1 MDFWN
6 MVLIQIKDIVMY
18 NVILQVDISKEI
30 TIEFKINETQKTYL
44 KKIIKELYESSS
56 IDSENMEE
64 FLKLTVFIVLYEYDK
79 NKQSLK
85 DFYKKNKE
93 EYKDNKNKIF
103 IN

>member
-1 MDFWN
+1 M
-6 MVLIQIKDIVMY
+6 
-18 NVILQVDISKEI
+18 DISKEI

-85 DFYKKNKE
+85 DFFNKNKE
-93 EYKDNKNKIF
+93 EYKNNKNKISS
-103 IN
+103 

>member
-93 EYKDNKNKIF
+93 EYKNNKNKISS
-103 IN
+103 

>member
-85 DFYKKNKE
+85 DFYNKNKE
-93 EYKDNKNKIF
+93 EYKNNKNKISS
-103 IN
+103 

>member
-1 MDFWN
+1 MSRL
-6 MVLIQIKDIVMY
+6 LILIKDIVMY
-18 NVILQVDISKEI
+18 NVILYVDISKET
-30 TIEFKINETQKTYL
+30 TIEFKIDKTQKTYL
-44 KKIIKELYESSS
+44 KKIIKELYESNS
-56 IDSENMEE
+56 IDSENIEE
-64 FLKLTVFIVLYEYDK
+64 FIKLTVFIVLYEYDK

>member
-85 DFYKKNKE
+85 DFYK
-93 EYKDNKNKIF
+93 
-103 IN
+103 